1 MSGRRFILRGTS
13 SVTTT
18 VAYEQSLSEGQ
29 LKSRAS
35 RRRLFSKLPAII
47 GTLPMMI
54 VAIGVFVIGIGF
66 TIVLSFTNS
75 KLFPGFNFV
84 GTRQYE
90 ILWSTP
96 RWIESVKHIWFYGF
110 GHIAL
115 CLGLGFLLAVFM
127 DQRVR
132 GEDAFRTIFLY
143 PFALSAVITGLVWQ
157 LMLDPNWGF
166 QAFVRSFG
174 FADFTFAPLAS
185 GNTALFGMVVASV
198 WNGAGVTMAILL
210 AGLRGVDEEIWKAAK
225 IDGIP
230 TWRTYISIVIPMM
243 RGAVATATVL
253 LVVNVVRTF
262 DIVIAMTGGGPGIA
276 TQMPATY
283 VIDNINARN
292 VGHGMAAA
300 TCMLLPIAALIIFQ
314 AVVSLR
320 ASHRRRTA

>member
-1 MSGRRFILRGTS
+1 MG
-13 SVTTT
+13 
-18 VAYEQSLSEGQ
+18 
-29 LKSRAS
+29 
-35 RRRLFSKLPAII
+35 KLPAII

-66 TIVLSFTNS
+66 TIVLSFTNV
-75 KLFPGFNFV
+75 KFFLINIGFV
-84 GTRQYE
+84 GLRQYD
-90 ILWSTP
+90 ILWSTA
-96 RWIESVKHIWFYGF
+96 RWVESVKHIWFYGF

-115 CLGLGFLLAVFM
+115 CLVGGFLLAVFM
-127 DQRVR
+127 DQRIKA
-132 GEDAFRTIFLY
+132 EDAFRTIFLY

-166 QAFVRSFG
+166 QAFVRSLG
-174 FADFTFAPLAS
+174 FADFSFAPLAD
-185 GNTALFGMVVASV
+185 GNTALIGMIVAST

-243 RGAVATATVL
+243 RGAIATALVL

-262 DIVIAMTGGGPGIA
+262 DIVIAMTGGGPGIS

-283 VIDNINARN
+283 VIDNINSRN
-292 VGHGMAAA
+292 VGQGMAAA
-300 TCMLLPIAALIIFQ
+300 TVMLLPIAVLILVQFYFRW
-314 AVVSLR
+314 R
-320 ASHRRRTA
+320 ASLKGRTT

>member
-1 MSGRRFILRGTS
+1 M
-13 SVTTT
+13 TTIT
-18 VAYEQSLSEGQ
+18 ASEQALSESQ

-35 RRRLFSKLPAII
+35 RRRLLSKLPAII

-66 TIVLSFTNS
+66 TIVLSFTNTKFFLINIS
-75 KLFPGFNFV
+75 WV
-84 GTRQYE
+84 GLKQYD
-90 ILWSTP
+90 ILWSTA
-96 RWIESVKHIWFYGF
+96 RWVESVKHIWFYGF

-115 CLGLGFLLAVFM
+115 CLVGGFLLAVFM
-127 DQRVR
+127 DQRIKV
-132 GEDAFRTIFLY
+132 EDTFRTIFLY

-157 LMLDPNWGF
+157 LMLDPIWGF
-166 QAFVRSFG
+166 QAFVRSLG
-174 FADFTFAPLAS
+174 FADFSFAPLAD
-185 GNTALFGMVVASV
+185 GNTALIGMIVAST

-243 RGAVATATVL
+243 RGAIATALVL

-283 VIDNINARN
+283 VIDNINSRN
-292 VGHGMAAA
+292 VGQGMAAA
-300 TCMLLPIAALIIFQ
+300 TIMLLPIAALILVQFYFRW
-314 AVVSLR
+314 R
-320 ASHRRRTA
+320 ASLKGRTR